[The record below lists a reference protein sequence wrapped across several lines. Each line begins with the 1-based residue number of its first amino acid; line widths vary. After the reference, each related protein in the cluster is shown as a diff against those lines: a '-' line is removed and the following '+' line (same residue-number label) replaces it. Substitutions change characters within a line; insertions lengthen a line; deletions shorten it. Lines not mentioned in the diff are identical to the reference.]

1 MKPIVKL
8 QAVNYITKRATV
20 VELLEELQN
29 HHIAAVMEG
38 SKNLDEYSQSQAAEL
53 VYRAMRVGLMNG
65 INRPNIQYMISK
77 LQAAIEYLEQLE

>member
-8 QAVNYITKRATV
+8 QVIQYINKRATV
-20 VELLEELQN
+20 IELLEELQS

-38 SKNLDEYSQSQAAEL
+38 SKNLDEYSQSQACEL
-53 VYRAMRVGLMNG
+53 VYRAMRVGLENG
-65 INRPNIQYMISK
+65 INRPNIQYMIGK